1 MNNQYLIR
9 GCLSL
14 HEYAY
19 FLLVSPPTLINLSE
33 KDTSQAMNQ
42 SSLFDYENVFLVDLD
57 FAIFAKNPKR
67 PSTW

>member
-1 MNNQYLIR
+1 
-9 GCLSL
+9 
-14 HEYAY
+14 
-19 FLLVSPPTLINLSE
+19 
-33 KDTSQAMNQ
+33 MNQ

>member
-1 MNNQYLIR
+1 MNNQCLIR

-33 KDTSQAMNQ
+33 KDTS
-42 SSLFDYENVFLVDLD
+42 
-57 FAIFAKNPKR
+57 
-67 PSTW
+67 